1 MLFHV
6 VATHDPPSVVVRKY
20 YSLCSTQV
28 QFVKLAKFMDI
39 FSSIFVCKYQCLVQ
53 KLQRDS
59 EIILLYVRILLIFFL
74 EKIKFIVFT
83 INSKQILFVEQTFS
97 QMRFFLCDGGCIY
110 LFCFILS
117 LSQKG
122 KNSSQGPLVSGTSEC
137 LKFEFCFI

>member
-6 VATHDPPSVVVRKY
+6 VATHDPPSVKVRKY

-53 KLQRDS
+53 KLQRES
-59 EIILLYVRILLIFFL
+59 EIILLYVRILLVFFFK
-74 EKIKFIVFT
+74 KIKFIVFT

-110 LFCFILS
+110 FFILFY
-117 LSQKG
+117 LYHRRE
-122 KNSSQGPLVSGTSEC
+122 KNSSQGPLESGTSEC